1 MTSPAWQRSDGELL
15 KALREQAGLDR
26 VVLARMGTM
35 TVHQLRGLEEGDG
48 GEFYSPEIKAH
59 MGRTL
64 LAKLGHVAPASPA
77 SPASP
82 ARDAAPGEDAGRSV
96 TAQSGPLT
104 ATLTAPV
111 TVSLARERGEASAK
125 SVLATR
131 KSARSGRTAV
141 ITLGLVALTVGA
153 WALIGPRPR
162 APVVAAAVEVPR
174 PVTAVP
180 AETAP
185 AAAVTRAEPAPAA
198 AVAAPASMAT
208 VAVPVSAPVAT
219 TAASPAPPPAAD
231 TACVADPGASAVA
244 YTPSEP
250 RKAGNF
256 VYLVADK
263 PARLCVVDA
272 TRKATRVDLDA
283 GGGRSVYGAAPFV
296 VQGDLGH
303 LRIFFQGV
311 RVQGEM
317 GAGTRVVLNEAPVR

>member
-1 MTSPAWQRSDGELL
+1 MTSPLWQRSDGELL

-35 TVHQLRGLEEGDG
+35 TVHQLRGLEEGEG

-64 LAKLGHVAPASPA
+64 LAKLGHVAPAAPSAPEAPSAPA
-77 SPASP
+77 LA
-82 ARDAAPGEDAGRSV
+82 AAPGEPAV
-96 TAQSGPLT
+96 PPQPEPVIAA
-104 ATLTAPV
+104 ATGSP
-111 TVSLARERGEASAK
+111 AREPLPDAMPA
-125 SVLATR
+125 APAMR
-131 KSARSGRTAV
+131 KSAASGRIAA
-141 ITLGLVALTVGA
+141 IALGLAALTLGA
-153 WALIGPRPR
+153 WALVGPRPP
-162 APVVAAAVEVPR
+162 ALVVT
-174 PVTAVP
+174 TAVDASPRVAPGP
-180 AETAP
+180 AEAAP
-185 AAAVTRAEPAPAA
+185 AAAQAAPAA
-198 AVAAPASMAT
+198 AVAVPAAMAP
-208 VAVPVSAPVAT
+208 VAVPVTAAVVT
-219 TAASPAPPPAAD
+219 TAASPAPTPAPASATPPAAD
-231 TACVADPGASAVA
+231 TACLAEPGTSAVA
-244 YTPSEP
+244 YTPTEP

-256 VYLVADK
+256 VYLVADR

-272 TRKATRVDLDA
+272 ARKATRLDLEA